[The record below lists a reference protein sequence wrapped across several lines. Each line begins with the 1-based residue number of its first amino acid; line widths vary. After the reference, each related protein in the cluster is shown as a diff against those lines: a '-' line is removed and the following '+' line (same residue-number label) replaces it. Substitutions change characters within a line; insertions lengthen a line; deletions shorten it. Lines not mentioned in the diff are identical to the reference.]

1 MHERTDFSKTTRFL
15 YCSPERSLEIASSLF
30 CSKICENGRD
40 NTSVQSRT
48 RSYRFSSRRETA
60 RSLERSQRIPYFTKS
75 EKTDVIFLSGD
86 SSSCCSFLTFVN
98 LRCFFFLSFFRRD
111 NKKVAAMVISIVQ
124 LQSSIKKTLII
135 RLHYPT
141 C

>member
-1 MHERTDFSKTTRFL
+1 MIICTKELIFSKTTRFL
-15 YCSPERSLEIASSLF
+15 YCSLERSLKIACSLF

-75 EKTDVIFLSGD
+75 ENPDVIFLSGD

-98 LRCFFFLSFFRRD
+98 LRCFSFSLSFFRRD
-111 NKKVAAMVISIVQ
+111 NQKVAEMVISIVQ
-124 LQSSIKKTLII
+124 LQSSIK
-135 RLHYPT
+135 
-141 C
+141 

>member
-1 MHERTDFSKTTRFL
+1 MIICTKELIFSKTTRFL
-15 YCSPERSLEIASSLF
+15 YCSLERSLKIACSLF

-75 EKTDVIFLSGD
+75 ENPDVIFLSGD

-98 LRCFFFLSFFRRD
+98 LRCFFFFLFIGGTTKKWLKWSFLLFSY
-111 NKKVAAMVISIVQ
+111 NPVLKK
-124 LQSSIKKTLII
+124 LL
-135 RLHYPT
+135 
-141 C
+141 